1 MRGTVGRPRRA
12 SCNTRIAESRQ
23 AWYAGPACCA
33 RLHFAGSRAV
43 ARAPCSSRLNPEPE
57 QKQSMRQ
64 GQHMHAVLALII
76 VASLG
81 GCNATPCILPPQKS
95 AGTVSGCACASD
107 CGRSHRTLSHCAAPT
122 RSVTHTHTHA
132 RARAHTHTQVPA
144 SKTDTRTTGATPR
157 VRAARGPG
165 LARHTPTRV
174 NTVPTRPLRAGL
186 PLKSWRFSGDS
197 RPSVCAPQNGPPWP
211 TSSWSR

>member
-33 RLHFAGSRAV
+33 RLHFAASRAV

-122 RSVTHTHTHA
+122 RSVTHTHTRA
-132 RARAHTHTQVPA
+132 RARAHTFPA
-144 SKTDTRTTGATPR
+144 EKKACPKPSESVR
-157 VRAARGPG
+157 VLPPLRGPPKAPCR
-165 LARHTPTRV
+165 ARRWP
-174 NTVPTRPLRAGL
+174 RPLAQR
-186 PLKSWRFSGDS
+186 DS
-197 RPSVCAPQNGPPWP
+197 R
-211 TSSWSR
+211 

>member
-23 AWYAGPACCA
+23 AWYGGPACCA
-33 RLHFAGSRAV
+33 RLHLAGSRAV

-122 RSVTHTHTHA
+122 RSVTHTHT
-132 RARAHTHTQVPA
+132 QVPA